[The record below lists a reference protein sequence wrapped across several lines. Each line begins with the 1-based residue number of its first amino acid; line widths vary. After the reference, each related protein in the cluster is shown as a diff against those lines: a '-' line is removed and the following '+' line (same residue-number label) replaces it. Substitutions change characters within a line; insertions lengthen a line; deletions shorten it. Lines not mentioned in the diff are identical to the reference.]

1 VSTVVALLRGINLG
15 SKRRIA
21 MAELRAA
28 LEGAGFEN
36 VRTLLQSGNVV
47 LDSPDPPDA
56 VARAIEAT
64 IAERF
69 GLDVDV
75 IVRTGP
81 ELAETVAGSPF
92 ANVASDG
99 SRYFVIFLPSA
110 PEAAALRELEA
121 QDFEPDR
128 FSVRGREIYAWCPN
142 GMRDSRLMRALG
154 DPRLAPTGTVRN
166 WNTVTKLLAMVS

>member
-1 VSTVVALLRGINLG
+1 MSAVVALLRGINLG
-15 SKRRIA
+15 SKRRVA
-21 MAELRAA
+21 MADLRAA
-28 LEGAGFEN
+28 LTQAGFEN

-47 LDSPDPPDA
+47 LDSPESSDA
-56 VARAIEAT
+56 VARTIEAA

-75 IVRTGP
+75 IVRTAA

-92 ANVASDG
+92 TDVADG
-99 SRYFVIFLPSA
+99 SRHFVVFLPGEPA
-110 PEAAALRELEA
+110 AAALRELEA

-154 DPRLAPTGTVRN
+154 DARLAPTGTVRN